1 MEFQTPTCFTG
12 GPSSIHS
19 NVPIKQQVQ
28 TTVEQTTAV
37 LRNQLFQAN
46 KHITKLEQ
54 QNQELKDAIAQ
65 LTKRYMS
72 NNCMFNQC
80 MQSVKHLADALES
93 VEISSDT
100 MKSWH

>member
-1 MEFQTPTCFTG
+1 MEFQTPNCFTG
-12 GPSSIHS
+12 GSSSIHS

-28 TTVEQTTAV
+28 TSVEQTTAV

-46 KHITKLEQ
+46 KHIAKLEQ
-54 QNQELKDAIAQ
+54 QNQELKDAVAK
-65 LTKRYMS
+65 LTKRYATNDS
-72 NNCMFNQC
+72 MFNQC
-80 MQSVKHLADALES
+80 MQSVKHLADALDS